1 MIKAATDT
9 KQTLKNSESGN
20 SGIMSV
26 TEISLDTTEAGRPF
40 YESLVF
46 VRSNE
51 CMVLVRA

>member
-20 SGIMSV
+20 SGIISV

-40 YESLVF
+40 YESLGF